1 MINAVTQEDE
11 IRKKMEEVL
20 LERQRR
26 IAERTA
32 SSGLARAVPRKDQVE
47 GKTARVSTKND
58 KNKTQ
63 SIKETNRISSV
74 KVRGI

>member
-1 MINAVTQEDE
+1 
-11 IRKKMEEVL
+11 MEEML
-20 LERQRR
+20 SERQRR

-32 SSGLARAVPRKDQVE
+32 SKGLAPAE
-47 GKTARVSTKND
+47 SKTARISTKSD